1 MKKYEFND
9 LYIGLKEEFEVV
21 ITEENMK
28 NFEKISGDLNPLHIS
43 KEYAKSKNMIDRVVY
58 GMLTSSYY
66 STLVGMHLPGE
77 RCLLQGIDISFRLP
91 VFIGEKL
98 KIVGEISYINTLYKV
113 VEIKA
118 YIKNENGKKIST
130 AKIKVGVL

>member
-28 NFEKISGDLNPLHIS
+28 NFEKISGDLNPLHTS

-66 STLVGMHLPGE
+66 STLVGMRLPGE